1 MLKRMKE
8 CINSEIKTGTY
19 AEQLKTKLN
28 LDTPNSALNQQMA
41 YRKCS
46 HQSRLHLFIV
56 TPRGRRGGG
65 VLNKFLC
72 GEAPPRGPTPYP
84 VLHTIFHEKGGPFVY
99 LLLTNRN
106 FACLLT
112 AVNALSFK

>member
-8 CINSEIKTGTY
+8 CINSGIKTGTD

-65 VLNKFLC
+65 YSTNFC
-72 GEAPPRGPTPYP
+72 MGRPRPE
-84 VLHTIFHEKGGPFVY
+84 VQ
-99 LLLTNRN
+99 LLTL
-106 FACLLT
+106 FYIPFFT
-112 AVNALSFK
+112 KKVVLSYTFY

>member
-8 CINSEIKTGTY
+8 CINSGIKTGTD

-56 TPRGRRGGG
+56 TPRERRG
-65 VLNKFLC
+65 VLNKFLY

-106 FACLLT
+106 FASLLT
-112 AVNALSFK
+112 AVNALPFK

>member
-8 CINSEIKTGTY
+8 CINSGIKTGTD

-46 HQSRLHLFIV
+46 HQ
-56 TPRGRRGGG
+56 
-65 VLNKFLC
+65 
-72 GEAPPRGPTPYP
+72 
-84 VLHTIFHEKGGPFVY
+84 
-99 LLLTNRN
+99 
-106 FACLLT
+106 
-112 AVNALSFK
+112 

>member
-8 CINSEIKTGTY
+8 CINSGITTGTD

-46 HQSRLHLFIV
+46 HQSRLHLFRHSH
-56 TPRGRRGGG
+56 TPGEEGGAQQIF
-65 VLNKFLC
+65 VW
-72 GEAPPRGPTPYP
+72 EAPPRGPTPYP
-84 VLHTIFHEKGGPFVY
+84 VLHTIFHEKGSPFVY

-106 FACLLT
+106 FASLLT
-112 AVNALSFK
+112 AINALPFK